1 MMVAKVCSLKTRK
14 FVHTLSDAHIYL
26 NHSEQVKI
34 QLSRSIKEPPI
45 MKINKD
51 RSSIFDFTFDDFIL
65 EGYDPHPLIK
75 GTVAV

>member
-1 MMVAKVCSLKTRK
+1 MELLQ
-14 FVHTLSDAHIYL
+14 TLCDAHIYL
-26 NHSEQVKI
+26 NHSKQVKI

-51 RSSIFDFTFDDFIL
+51 RSSIFDFTYDDFIL